1 MARCTNVKS
10 FGLQTP
16 IDAGDVAMR
25 VMEEIVGT
33 KK

>member
-1 MARCTNVKS
+1 MPH
-10 FGLQTP
+10 GDILQVP
-16 IDAGDVAMR
+16 ADAGDVAMR